1 MAYPSTNG
9 AGPVSGE
16 GHGAGLRAVEADS
29 VPLGL
34 ELASADYSRM
44 GSDLLIET
52 TGGEMLV
59 VPGYFGSE
67 SLPTLVG
74 LNGIALP
81 GPTIRTLAGGEPI
94 ELAQAAGGVTVAA
107 PGEIGKV
114 ISISGTVT
122 IQRADGT
129 SVPATQGTTVREND
143 VVITGQGSEVAITF
157 TDGSVFNL
165 SENARMTLDEYI
177 YDPNGGQ
184 ANMLV
189 GLLQGAA
196 AVISGEIAP
205 TGNMNVVT
213 PAATLGIRGTSA
225 IITLQGGDLRI
236 SLITDIRDG
245 QGGFI
250 EIIDNATGQVLQSL
264 SESDIGSVL
273 TILSGSQDSTLSSL
287 TTEEQQIVQSTIQTL
302 TQNFNAAQ
310 SNAIVPEGGAGPQ
323 DGNNQPDDDGNDTT
337 PDRRGDLNDGPD
349 LAGNGLGSGNGPLS
363 DPNGDPTQP
372 PQSGPGQGDPDDQT
386 GNDPNPD
393 TPNPDPAGFTV
404 PGGVTVEEDGSTTIT
419 GFNLTGSG
427 PITMSITV
435 TSTIRLNS
443 IDGLDFISINGAA
456 VADNTT
462 IFEDAEYHSVVF
474 RGTAEQINAALN
486 GLVYTP
492 SPDDDD
498 GGQINFVGTDA
509 SGAQIF
515 EVSLGIDIAPVNDP
529 PAFVPVLAEGFESGL
544 PDWAVLGIASA
555 VAGAATEG
563 AAFARVETAGATSG
577 QSALE
582 SHLGLSQDALG
593 AVTNDGNGQTR
604 DNITEGSAIVQMVT
618 VVPGSTIT
626 FDWRFETRDYLPF
639 NDIVAVVLG
648 DTIYELFDVEASGN
662 LSGEFT
668 LTEWAT
674 FTIPVAVSGEVE
686 LGFLAVNVGD
696 GAVDTALL
704 IDNIRVN
711 GGGDT
716 TITELA
722 DGAPG
727 ENAITQTATG
737 QIEFT
742 DPDTVV
748 PDPDAL
754 VPNATTVESH
764 TVTQTL
770 VSAVDGNGLAVTPLG
785 TFTVQISNPASDDG
799 VGTVTWTFEV
809 DDSVIDPLGGGQST
823 TQTYS
828 IELEDLA
835 GQSTALPF
843 TITILG
849 VDDAPQAG
857 DDIVLTNQGLDDVL
871 SIPVSALLFN
881 DSDPEG
887 DTVNFVSVT
896 PPATADGQEV
906 SFPLAND
913 PSASPSNF
921 GYTISDP
928 TQLQDTAT
936 VSISRGE
943 FGTAEGVRGTA
954 LDEIL
959 IGRNGDPSPGGELG
973 LNLQG
978 PVEQEFEVEGP
989 DFEDLL
995 FGGGGDDWLL
1005 GLGGNDLLDG
1015 GLDDDVLRGG
1025 LGSDRLD
1032 GGQGADVFFY
1042 GDGDLADGAIDHI
1055 ENFEFGVDAFDLSAL
1070 LDLAFQDGDDVS
1082 EFFQAVRD
1090 GVTGDFNLLFDV
1102 DGGSGPAAAAQFA
1115 TLENTSAVPGSVTIF
1130 YDAGTFVPVLI
1141 APEGFP
1147 S

>member
-16 GHGAGLRAVEADS
+16 GHGTGLRAVEADN

-129 SVPATQGTTVREND
+129 SVPAIQGTTVREND

-302 TQNFNAAQ
+302 IQNFNAAQ

-323 DGNNQPDDDGNDTT
+323 DGNNQPDNDGNDTT

-393 TPNPDPAGFTV
+393 TPDPDPAGFTV
-404 PGGVTVEEDGSTTIT
+404 PGGVTVGEDGSTTIT

-435 TSTIRLNS
+435 TSTIQLASIAGLEFLS
-443 IDGLDFISINGAA
+443 IDGVPVQDGQ
-456 VADNTT
+456 V
-462 IFEDAEYHSVVF
+462 IFGTDEYHSVVF

-498 GGQINFVGTDA
+498 GGRINFVGTDA

-555 VAGAATEG
+555 AAGAATEG
-563 AAFARVETAGATSG
+563 AAFARVDTAGATSG

-582 SHLGLSQDALG
+582 SHLGLSQGALG
-593 AVTNDGNGQTR
+593 AVTNDGNGQTS
-604 DNITEGSAIVQMVT
+604 DNITEGSAIVQTVT

-639 NDIVAVVLG
+639 NDVVAVVLG

-662 LSGEFT
+662 LSGGFT

-711 GGGDT
+711 GGGDA

-727 ENAITQTATG
+727 ENTITQTATG

-742 DPDTVV
+742 DPDTG
-748 PDPDAL
+748 D
-754 VPNATTVESH
+754 SH

-799 VGTVTWTFEV
+799 VGTVTWAFEV
-809 DDSVIDPLGGGQST
+809 GDSAIDPLGSGQSI

-828 IELEDLA
+828 IALEDLA
-835 GQSTALPF
+835 GQSTTVPF
-843 TITILG
+843 TVTIQG
-849 VDDAPQAG
+849 VDDAPEAG
-857 DDIVLTNQGLDDVL
+857 DDVVLTNQGAFDLLD
-871 SIPVSALLFN
+871 IPVSALLRN

-887 DTVNFVSVT
+887 GAVNFDSVT
-896 PPATADGQEV
+896 LPATTDGQEV

-913 PSASPSNF
+913 PSASPSSF
-921 GYTISDP
+921 DYTISDP

-936 VSISRGE
+936 VNIARGSSTVYDE
-943 FGTAEGVRGTA
+943 VRGTG
-954 LDEIL
+954 LNEIL
-959 IGRNGDPSPGGELG
+959 IGRDEQFFEGQGFEGEEELPGAA
-973 LNLQG
+973 
-978 PVEQEFEVEGP
+978 
-989 DFEDLL
+989 DLL
-995 FGGGGDDWLL
+995 FGLGGDDLLL
-1005 GLGGNDLLDG
+1005 GLGGNDVLDGGLGDDILRGGAGSDLLDG
-1015 GLDDDVLRGG
+1015 GAGKDLFVYG
-1025 LGSDRLD
+1025 LGDFSN
-1032 GGQGADVFFY
+1032 GAVDQ
-1042 GDGDLADGAIDHI
+1042 I
-1055 ENFEFGVDAFDLSAL
+1055 ENFEFGLDAFDLSAL
-1070 LDLAFQDGDDVS
+1070 LDSVFDPQTDPIG
-1082 EFFQAVRD
+1082 EFFFAQRSQGSVFVFADPDGQGGPEPQVAVAEILNAPQ
-1090 GVTGDFNLLFDV
+1090 T
-1102 DGGSGPAAAAQFA
+1102 A
-1115 TLENTSAVPGSVTIF
+1115 TDVTIF
-1130 YDAGTFVPVLI
+1130 YDVGASVSVPI
-1141 APEGFP
+1141 APEGALT
-1147 S
+1147 

>member
-74 LNGIALP
+74 LDGIALP

-129 SVPATQGTTVREND
+129 SVSATQGTTVREND

-302 TQNFNAAQ
+302 IQNFNAAQ

-323 DGNNQPDDDGNDTT
+323 DGNNQPDNDGNDTT

-393 TPNPDPAGFTV
+393 TPDPDPAGFTV
-404 PGGVTVEEDGSTTIT
+404 PGGVTVGEDGSTTIT

-435 TSTIRLNS
+435 NSTIQLASIAGLEFLS
-443 IDGLDFISINGAA
+443 IDGVPVQDGQ
-456 VADNTT
+456 V
-462 IFEDAEYHSVVF
+462 IFETDEYHSVVF

-498 GGQINFVGTDA
+498 GGRINFVGTDA

-563 AAFARVETAGATSG
+563 AAFARVDTAGATSG

-582 SHLGLSQDALG
+582 SHLGLNQGALN
-593 AVTNDGNGQTR
+593 AVTNDGNGQTS
-604 DNITEGSAIVQMVT
+604 DNITEGSAIVQTVT

-639 NDIVAVVLG
+639 NDVVAVVLG

-662 LSGEFT
+662 LSGGFT

-711 GGGDT
+711 GGGDA

-727 ENAITQTATG
+727 ENTITQTATG
-737 QIEFT
+737 QIGFT
-742 DPDTVV
+742 DPDTG
-748 PDPDAL
+748 D
-754 VPNATTVESH
+754 SH

-785 TFTVQISNPASDDG
+785 TFTVQIRNPASDDG
-799 VGTVTWTFEV
+799 VGAVTWTFEV
-809 DDSVIDPLGGGQST
+809 DDSAIDPLGSGQSI

-828 IELEDLA
+828 IALEDLA
-835 GQSTALPF
+835 GQSTTVPF
-843 TITILG
+843 TVTILG
-849 VDDAPQAG
+849 VDDAPEALF
-857 DDIVLTNQGLDDVL
+857 DLVLTNQAPGSLLEV
-871 SIPVSALLFN
+871 PVSALLAN
-881 DSDPEG
+881 DTDAEG
-887 DTVNFVSVT
+887 GTLTVSSGDSAVSVSGNT
-896 PPATADGQEV
+896 VLINRAGNQSIPEV
-906 SFPLAND
+906 YD
-913 PSASPSNF
+913 
-921 GYTISDP
+921 YTVTDP
-928 TQLQDTAT
+928 TQLEDSAGII
-936 VSISRGE
+936 VARGSSFIE
-943 FGTAEGVRGTA
+943 NEVEGFEV
-954 LDEIL
+954 DDIL
-959 IGRNGDPSPGGELG
+959 IGRDEQFFEGEG
-973 LNLQG
+973 
-978 PVEQEFEVEGP
+978 FEGEEELP
-989 DFEDLL
+989 DAADLL
-995 FGGGGDDWLL
+995 FGLGGDDLLL
-1005 GLGGNDLLDG
+1005 GLGGNDVLDGGLGDDILRGGAGSDLLDG
-1015 GLDDDVLRGG
+1015 GAGKDLFVYG
-1025 LGSDRLD
+1025 LGDFSN
-1032 GGQGADVFFY
+1032 
-1042 GDGDLADGAIDHI
+1042 GAIDQI
-1055 ENFEFGVDAFDLSAL
+1055 ENFEFGLDAFDLSTL
-1070 LDLAFQDGDDVS
+1070 LDSVFDPQTDPIG
-1082 EFFQAVRD
+1082 EFFFAQRSQGSVFVFADPDGQGGPEPQVAVAEIL
-1090 GVTGDFNLLFDV
+1090 NAPQ
-1102 DGGSGPAAAAQFA
+1102 SA
-1115 TLENTSAVPGSVTIF
+1115 TDVTIF
-1130 YDAGTFVPVLI
+1130 YDVGASVSVPI
-1141 APEGFP
+1141 APEGALT
-1147 S
+1147 